1 MRVLTEER
9 EILKKAALL
18 REAKPVRFRF
28 IAAEK
33 AHHRLTI
40 LCRCLRVTRS
50 GFNAWR
56 RRPESKRAQNDRR
69 LKVLIRTSFTAGRG
83 YYGSPRVHDDL
94 REAKERVSRKRII
107 RLMQEDGLKARVRKR
122 HKVTTDSD
130 HNQPIADNLLQQ
142 TFTAAWPNQR
152 WVSDTTQLMIGE
164 SGQL

>member
-1 MRVLTEER
+1 
-9 EILKKAALL
+9 
-18 REAKPVRFRF
+18 VR
-28 IAAEK
+28 
-33 AHHRLTI
+33 I
-40 LCRCLRVTRS
+40 LCRCLRVPPS
-50 GFNAWR
+50 GFTPGAVDRNR
-56 RRPESKRAQNDRR
+56 SDPQEDRR
-69 LKVLIRTSFTAGRG
+69 LKVLIGASFKEGRG

-94 REAKERVSRKRII
+94 IEAKERVSRKRII